1 MSARDQQLQAFQEFQ
16 KNFFTS
22 PNRFAQYTAF
32 DCKRHGFVLMQ
43 NIAKGFPGLMNY
55 VMNMKGFGWDAISS
69 FEILRALQGR
79 LVNSYSGYRMP
90 NYLFYKT
97 KKKEKELS
105 TKTEK
110 GLEFAPEVKREIC
123 QRMMLDSKTYEYLK
137 FSEGVQRCGQ
147 QVIGNIRQSV
157 EKPKASVE
165 ELKKTST
172 VKTTRKKANIKQS
185 TNESIT
191 PTLKF

>member
-1 MSARDQQLQAFQEFQ
+1 
-16 KNFFTS
+16 
-22 PNRFAQYTAF
+22 
-32 DCKRHGFVLMQ
+32 
-43 NIAKGFPGLMNY
+43 
-55 VMNMKGFGWDAISS
+55 
-69 FEILRALQGR
+69 
-79 LVNSYSGYRMP
+79 MP

-123 QRMMLDSKTYEYLK
+123 QRMMLDSKTYEYIK

-165 ELKKTST
+165 ELKKTPT
-172 VKTTRKKANIKQS
+172 TKTTRKKTNTKQNS
-185 TNESIT
+185 NKERD
-191 PTLKF
+191 